1 MTDNELLLAISDI
14 MDKKIHPLEVKI
26 SSVEESLSEKIDAVE
41 KSLNDKINFVEK
53 SLNDKIDSVEQNL
66 NAKIDS
72 VEQNLN
78 AKIDSVER
86 TLQNQIIKIN
96 LHLENNFSPRL
107 QNIEDCYLSTYERYK
122 NRNEQLD
129 QLQLDVS
136 VIKRVVIDHSER
148 LKQIS

>member
-1 MTDNELLLAISDI
+1 MTDDELLLAISDI
-14 MDKKIHPLEVKI
+14 MDKKIQPLETKI
-26 SSVEESLSEKIDAVE
+26 DTVEKNLTSEIKRLDKKIDAVE
-41 KSLNDKINFVEK
+41 QS
-53 SLNDKIDSVEQNL
+53 L

-72 VEQNLN
+72 VEQSLN
-78 AKIDSVER
+78 AKIDSVEQSLNTKIDSVER

-96 LHLENNFSPRL
+96 RQMENDFSPRL

-122 NRNEQLD
+122 SRNEQLD

-136 VIKRVVIDHSER
+136 VIKRVVIDHGER